1 MFQRKLNVDSLT
13 GFISEKYPFQDMT
26 KEGNGE
32 LPTKLRPNH
41 MGTIVAM
48 ASPAPGLLVSGA
60 QDGNI
65 RVWDC
70 SYPSNDNEED
80 EEDDEDDEEEAQ
92 YDDVGSKELRPRC
105 LYAMTGY
112 KVWLGSI
119 FANGKKLAKTI
130 GDHR

>member
-1 MFQRKLNVDSLT
+1 
-13 GFISEKYPFQDMT
+13 
-26 KEGNGE
+26 
-32 LPTKLRPNH
+32 
-41 MGTIVAM
+41 M

-70 SYPSNDNEED
+70 SYPSNDNEE
-80 EEDDEDDEEEAQ
+80 EDDEDDEDEEEAQ

-119 FANGKKLAKTI
+119 FANGKKLVSDGAHNTVI
-130 GDHR
+130 VHSFDEDEEDVMFRDDEDEGLAYE